1 VERFDAAGS
10 VGDSRAV
17 VTAARNGETILV
29 FPEGTFTR
37 MPGLLEFRMGAFVAA
52 AESGLPVAP
61 VTLRGTRSILRDGQW
76 LPGRAPIHVEFSQP
90 LYPGGDNFEA
100 ALRLRDEARKE
111 ILSLCG
117 EPDLAGEHTILG

>member
-1 VERFDAAGS
+1 VE
-10 VGDSRAV
+10 DSRAV
-17 VTAARNGETILV
+17 VTATRNGETMLV

-52 AESGLPVAP
+52 AESGLPVVP

-90 LYPGGDNFEA
+90 LHPDGDNFES

-111 ILSLCG
+111 IISQCG
-117 EPDLAGEHTILG
+117 EPDLAGERTILG